1 MTKSLTAIL
10 PSLFLMSELVSW
22 AVLKDKEL
30 LKIYSTIDFCFVL
43 LILPIQNQLDK
54 IHGRRINMK
63 LLPNWDPFI

>member
-63 LLPNWDPFI
+63 LLPNGDPFV